1 MCVCVCVCVQAQV
14 TINRVPN
21 IAKIFALK
29 QHTADDT
36 KKSKADNFRDPNLE
50 QVSQFTCFIDTQV
63 QILTQKAL
71 LGGR

>member
-1 MCVCVCVCVQAQV
+1 VCVCVQAQV

-29 QHTADDT
+29 QYTADDT

-50 QVSQFTCFIDTQV
+50 QVCN
-63 QILTQKAL
+63 LLAL
-71 LGGR
+71 LVHKYKY